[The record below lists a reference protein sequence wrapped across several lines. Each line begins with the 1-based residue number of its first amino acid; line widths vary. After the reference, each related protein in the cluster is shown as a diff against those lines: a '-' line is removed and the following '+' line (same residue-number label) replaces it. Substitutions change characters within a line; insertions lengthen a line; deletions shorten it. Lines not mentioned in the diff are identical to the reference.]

1 MPFSARLSPHVD
13 RVRQH
18 TKTWARDMG
27 MLDGLLWTEAYYDQS
42 DFGSFT
48 PLAHPALGL
57 DALVQ
62 ISDMH
67 VWAWY
72 VADIFY
78 DGYFR
83 TRDLAGAKAFV
94 ARMRS
99 VMDDPAQPTWT
110 VAERALADL
119 LTRAPL
125 SARDEASLVEYF
137 DALLWEVHC
146 NAQNRVPDPV
156 DFVEMR
162 RRTIAADMSARL
174 AAGRHLDELPA
185 ELMANSTMQAMV
197 DAFADITS
205 LKADV
210 VGYDRFGPDTG
221 IITNA
226 VEVVRTFFDCEVQ
239 QAVNMVADLVNARMR
254 QFATSAAEDLPYL
267 ADQYRL
273 DAGQRE
279 ALKAYVEALKAWLAG
294 ELLWTQRTGRYQP
307 YPTPSVAS
315 FHRPSGLGTR
325 SLSIQPQGRGQ
336 VTPTK
341 SVSA

>member
-1 MPFSARLSPHVD
+1 MPFAARLSPHVD
-13 RVRQH
+13 AVRQH
-18 TKTWARDMG
+18 SRAWARTTG
-27 MLDGLLWTEAYYDQS
+27 MLDGQLWTEAYYDQS

-48 PLAHPALGL
+48 PLAHPTLGL

-72 VADIFY
+72 VADLFY

-83 TRDLAGAKAFV
+83 TRDLLGAKAFV

-99 VMDDPAQPTWT
+99 IMDSPGQPTWSA
-110 VAERALADL
+110 VERGLADL

-125 SARDEASLVEYF
+125 DQRDRASLDEYF
-137 DALLWEVHC
+137 DAMLWEVHC
-146 NAQNRVPDPV
+146 NAQGRVPDPV

-174 AAGRHLDELPA
+174 AAGPLIDRLPPELLA
-185 ELMANSTMQAMV
+185 DSTMRALV

-210 VGYDRFGPDTG
+210 FGYERFGPDTG
-221 IITNA
+221 LVTNA
-226 VEVVRTFFDCEVQ
+226 VQVVRSFFDCELQ
-239 QAVNMVADLVNARMR
+239 QAVDMVADLVNARMK
-254 QFATSAAEDLPYL
+254 QFATSAAQDLPHL
-267 ADQYRL
+267 ADRYGL
-273 DAGQRE
+273 DTAQRA
-279 ALKAYVEALKAWLAG
+279 ALKAYVEALKSWLAG

-307 YPTPSVAS
+307 YPTPSLTALR
-315 FHRPSGLGTR
+315 RPTGLGT
-325 SLSIQPQGRGQ
+325 
-336 VTPTK
+336 
-341 SVSA
+341 SAALVR

>member
-1 MPFSARLSPHVD
+1 MVELPSFDMPFSARLSPHLD
-13 RVRQH
+13 QVRQH
-18 TKTWARDMG
+18 TKAWARDMG
-27 MLDGLLWTEAYYDQS
+27 MLDGRLWTESYYDQA

-48 PLAHPALGL
+48 PLAHPTLGL

-78 DGYFR
+78 DGFFR

-99 VMDDPAQPTWT
+99 IMDSPVQPTWT
-110 VAERALADL
+110 VPERALADL
-119 LTRAPL
+119 LKRAPL
-125 SARDEASLVEYF
+125 DARDQASLDEYF
-137 DALLWEVHC
+137 DAMLWEVHC
-146 NAQNRVPDPV
+146 NAQGRVPDPV

-162 RRTIAADMSARL
+162 RRTIAADLSARL
-174 AAGRHLDELPA
+174 AAGPLIDRLPP
-185 ELMANSTMQAMV
+185 ELMANSTMCALV

-210 VGYDRFGPDTG
+210 AGYERFGPDTG

-226 VEVVRTFFDCEVQ
+226 VQVVRSFFDCELQ

-254 QFATSAAEDLPYL
+254 QFATSAADDLPYL
-267 ADQYRL
+267 ADQYQL
-273 DAGQRE
+273 SADQRT
-279 ALKAYVEALKAWLAG
+279 ALKAYVEALKSWLAG

-307 YPTPSVAS
+307 YPTPTS
-315 FHRPSGLGTR
+315 FHRPTGLGTAALILAR
-325 SLSIQPQGRGQ
+325 
-336 VTPTK
+336 
-341 SVSA
+341 